1 VFSFCSIIFLL
12 EFDSDFLPSTGGV
25 QQSCHKEAEKGTSFK
40 NDKRINKI
48 HSEPPALTE
57 L

>member
-1 VFSFCSIIFLL
+1 VFSFCSIIVLL
-12 EFDSDFLPSTGGV
+12 EFDRDFLLSTGGV

-48 HSEPPALTE
+48 HSEPPTLTE

>member
-1 VFSFCSIIFLL
+1 VFSVCSIIFLL
-12 EFDSDFLPSTGGV
+12 EFDSDFLPSTRGV

-48 HSEPPALTE
+48 HSKPPTLTE